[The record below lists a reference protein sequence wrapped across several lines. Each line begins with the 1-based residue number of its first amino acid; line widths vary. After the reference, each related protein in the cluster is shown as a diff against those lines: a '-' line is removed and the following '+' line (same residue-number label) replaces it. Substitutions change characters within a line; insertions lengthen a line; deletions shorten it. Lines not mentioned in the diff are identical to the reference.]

1 MATPGVCPGS
11 SASQGLVIIF
21 LLWLVLQAGQTC
33 DCHLGAQ
40 GRGASENTG
49 EPSEL
54 AFLPASPQL
63 SRHLGAYGGR
73 ICTLKSPLASPQSHS
88 IQKCQ
93 SNGMAVTISVDKGW
107 GWHPGMGTKISE
119 KVMMSGSWV
128 FASSGPSLF
137 SFIGGALCCAGSG
150 VGTRAFLQ
158 RQHAFTAHQSLGR
171 NTLNPHRSSSPFPE
185 SSRKHSINLMQAKT
199 ERGVGGDGGDGSVHG
214 GGRPG

>member
-1 MATPGVCPGS
+1 MRTQGSLLSWPLFLQVPS
-11 SASQGLVIIF
+11 SASIWG
-21 LLWLVLQAGQTC
+21 
-33 DCHLGAQ
+33 
-40 GRGASENTG
+40 
-49 EPSEL
+49 PM
-54 AFLPASPQL
+54 
-63 SRHLGAYGGR
+63 GR
-73 ICTLKSPLASPQSHS
+73 ICTLKSSLASPQNHS

-93 SNGMAVTISVDKGW
+93 SSGMAVTIHVDKGW
-107 GWHPGMGTKISE
+107 GGGVLHPGMGTKISE
-119 KVMMSGSWV
+119 KVMMSGPWV

-137 SFIGGALCCAGSG
+137 SFTGGALCCAGSG

-185 SSRKHSINLMQAKT
+185 SSRKHSINHMQAKT